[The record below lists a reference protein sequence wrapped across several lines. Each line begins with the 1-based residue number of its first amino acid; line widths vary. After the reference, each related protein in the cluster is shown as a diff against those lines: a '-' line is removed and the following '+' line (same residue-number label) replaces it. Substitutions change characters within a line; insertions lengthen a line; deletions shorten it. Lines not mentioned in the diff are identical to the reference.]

1 MKGGGND
8 SHTKGGKNDKNKN
21 NCNKSI
27 KDIINGDTVTFQ
39 DDRGTGQGAGQGEGA
54 DARYV

>member
-1 MKGGGND
+1 MIATQKAEKT
-8 SHTKGGKNDKNKN
+8 TKTRIIA
-21 NCNKSI
+21 I